1 MKAPSQPSLI
11 GLLLRITIAYLI
23 IIVLANVLLHA
34 YGLAPSDIPDM
45 ISEAVMQAGMF
56 GPVLMVVVFA
66 LSFFLP
72 APTILLASVAG
83 LLFGSW
89 RGLGLSIIGLN
100 LSSWLLFG
108 IARSLGAKK
117 IAQSKQPWLRHA
129 NKVLTQ
135 KGFASVFL
143 GRLLLVPYDGVSI
156 AAGLSG
162 IRFRTYASAT
172 FLGSLPS
179 IIILVLCGGY
189 FDEPETRVAMAIVVV
204 VLLLAVYVLRKQPR
218 WQKYLP

>member
-1 MKAPSQPSLI
+1 MRVA
-11 GLLLRITIAYLI
+11 IAYLV
-23 IIVLANVLLHA
+23 IIVLASAVLHA
-34 YGLAPSDIPDM
+34 YGHTPSDVPEM
-45 ISEAVMQAGMF
+45 ISVAVLQAGLF
-56 GPVLMVVVFA
+56 GPALMVLVFA

-83 LLFGSW
+83 LLFGNW
-89 RGLGLSIIGLN
+89 LGLGLSIVGLN

-108 IARSLGAKK
+108 IARALGAKK
-117 IAQSKQPWLRHA
+117 IAQSKKPWLRHA
-129 NKVLTQ
+129 NKILTQ

-162 IRFRTYASAT
+162 IGFKDYAAAT

-179 IIILVLCGGY
+179 IVVLVLCGGY
-189 FDEPETRVAMAIVVV
+189 ADKPETRIAMAIVVV
-204 VLLLAVYVLRKQPR
+204 VLLMVVYLLRKQPR